1 MLWFHYLL
9 SLFESEWV
17 VWMLLVLVF
26 VVVGLLLLSWLPGVI
41 GGGYGVW
48 VGVGVGMGG
57 WVDMCV
63 KIEECRNEKGGV

>member
-1 MLWFHYLL
+1 
-9 SLFESEWV
+9 
-17 VWMLLVLVF
+17 MLLVLVF